1 MEERRKEPRV
11 RAEVWVEV
19 SGKDARCDSY
29 RERVL
34 AMSLSRSG
42 ALLTNVHAELRCGDL
57 IGVEHEDCHAY
68 FRIVWVLSSGEMD
81 GMKVAIHKL
90 TSQACPWEK
99 MLPAEPALASHLD
112 PD

>member
-1 MEERRKEPRV
+1 MEERRREPRV

-19 SGKDARCDSY
+19 SGSDARCENY

-34 AMSLSRSG
+34 ATSLSRGG
-42 ALLTNVHAELRCGDL
+42 ALLTQVHAELRCGDL
-57 IGVEHEDCHAY
+57 IGVEFGGRHAY
-68 FRIVWVLSSGEMD
+68 FRIVWVLSSGESQ
-81 GMKVAIHKL
+81 GMQVAIHKL

-99 MLPAEPALASHLD
+99 MLPAEPALVSHLD

>member
-11 RAEVWVEV
+11 RAEVWVQV
-19 SGKDARCDSY
+19 SGSDARCENY

-34 AMSLSRSG
+34 ATNLSRSG
-42 ALLTNVHAELRCGDL
+42 GLLTNVHAELRCGDL
-57 IGVEHEDCHAY
+57 VGVEYEVCYAY
-68 FRIVWVLSSGEMD
+68 FRIVWVLSSGARD
-81 GMKVAIHKL
+81 GMQVAIHKL

-99 MLPAEPALASHLD
+99 MLPVEPALASHLD

>member
-1 MEERRKEPRV
+1 MEERRAEPRV

-19 SGKDARCDSY
+19 SGSDASCVSY

-34 AMSLSRSG
+34 ATSLSRSG
-42 ALLTNVHAELRCGDL
+42 GLLTNVRAELRCGDL
-57 IGVEHEDCHAY
+57 VGVEYGGCYAY
-68 FRIVWVLSSGEMD
+68 FRIVWVMSFGERD
-81 GMKVAIHKL
+81 GMQVAIHKL

-99 MLPAEPALASHLD
+99 MLPAEPVLASHPD